1 MKGAECGEGLQRRN
15 LSCVVHW
22 GDWPDSPPQFVQDE
36 LCGEKLMRRIQ
47 QEMEQPCF
55 IPCPGKAALRYI
67 GPMSFKCVDINYMEG

>member
-15 LSCVVHW
+15 VSCVVHW